1 MTELSENIYN
11 KNLGRNDP
19 KFKLWRSAG
28 LLLTYKCSCACRF
41 CYYNCSPDKG
51 GLMPADIF
59 IGVWQSLKILAGSDA
74 KIHITGGEPFLYYD
88 QMVDLLNKAKQQNLG
103 PVDLIETNGFW
114 ADDAKIIEGRIKTL
128 DSLGMHR
135 LKISCD
141 PFHQQFVNI
150 ELVKRLAKV
159 AEQILGSERLLIR
172 WQKYLDE
179 PVAMQNISNEQ
190 LNKNCILA
198 ISDYPCRF
206 TGRAASEIAPL
217 LADKPIDA
225 FKNKNCETS
234 ILGAKGVHVDPY
246 GNVFSGTCSGI
257 VFGNVTQTPL
267 DEMWKKFHHENN
279 EIINTLFNDG
289 PFGLLSRAIKLGY
302 KPAELYASKCHLCSH
317 LRQFFYDKK
326 AETAT
331 IAPKECYTP

>member
-11 KNLGRNDP
+11 KDLGRNDP

-28 LLLTYKCSCACRF
+28 LLLTYKCNCTCRF
-41 CYYNCSPDKG
+41 CYYNCSPDKD

-59 IGVWQSLKILAGSDA
+59 IGAWQSLKTLADSDA
-74 KIHITGGEPFLYYD
+74 KIHITGGEAFLYYD
-88 QMVDLLNKAKQQNLG
+88 HMVELLNKANQQNLG

-114 ADDAKIIEGRIKTL
+114 ADNAKIIEGRIKTL
-128 DSLGMHR
+128 DSLGMNR

-141 PFHQQFVNI
+141 PFHQQFVDI

-159 AEQILGSERLLIR
+159 AEQILGTDRLLIR
-172 WQKYLDE
+172 WQKYLDN
-179 PVAMQNISNEQ
+179 PIVMQNISTEQ
-190 LNKNCILA
+190 LNKNYINA

-217 LADKPIDA
+217 LADKPIDT
-225 FKNKNCETS
+225 FKNKNCKTS
-234 ILGAKGVHVDPY
+234 ILGAKGIHIDPY

-257 VFGNVTQTPL
+257 VVGNVTQTPL
-267 DEMWKKFHHENN
+267 DEIWKNFHPEND

-289 PFGLLSRAIKLGY
+289 PYGLLAKAVKLGY
-302 KPAELYASKCHLCSH
+302 KPAKLYASKCHLCSN
-317 LRQFFYDKK
+317 LRQFLYDNKI
-326 AETAT
+326 ETTT
-331 IAPKECYTP
+331 ITPIECYTP